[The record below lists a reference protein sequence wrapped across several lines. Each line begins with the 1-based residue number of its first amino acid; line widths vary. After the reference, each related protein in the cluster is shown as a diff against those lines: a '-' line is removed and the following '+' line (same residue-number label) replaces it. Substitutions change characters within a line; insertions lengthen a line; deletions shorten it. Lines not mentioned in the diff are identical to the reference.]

1 MTIPERRHRLVS
13 DWESHAGEV
22 EPAFREPDIVD
33 HLERMAFI
41 PGSFESILSNIAKD
55 LQAQPWLVE
64 EADYEWALDR
74 TAYRFAQEALN
85 QSRVLNALGGLV
97 RPQDPKAL
105 ASGIA
110 ARQYLRWRIEDA
122 EPHFAR
128 HADWRFVVLP
138 FGWDN
143 AISLLMLAFQAHAGA
158 SPIFQRMFPGSSPL
172 ADWRRPAKGLLLA
185 GMPLPAQL
193 PVVDSFLLEAMRNE
207 HPWYNDAL
215 ISIAEFDDPAVRT
228 IWSLSSDW
236 VVGHE
241 VTHALL
247 HETVP
252 WSIEREME
260 ADLGGLIQLITW
272 TRPRDLTGLAEDLS
286 PNFWD
291 FISARTGLMMLT
303 LASNLAQR
311 QRGPAA
317 VTMTDGAMAR
327 LVHLHNFIDVNLG
340 ATTITSEE
348 VGLITQ
354 FADRFDAFMA
364 DFSALQVSIPPWAPA
379 QSRRAARQAD
389 RVFHEELAAHK
400 AKGGGLILP
409 EN

>member
-1 MTIPERRHRLVS
+1 MSIPEQRHRVVS
-13 DWESHAGEV
+13 DWEAHAGGV
-22 EPAFREPDIVD
+22 EAAFREPDIVD

-41 PGSFESILSNIAKD
+41 PGTFESVLGNIAKD

-64 EADYEWALDR
+64 QAGYEWALDR

-97 RPQDPKAL
+97 RPQDAKAS

-110 ARQYLRWRIEDA
+110 ARQYLRWRIEDS
-122 EPHFAR
+122 EPHCVH

-143 AISLLMLAFQAHAGA
+143 AISLFMLAFQAHAGA
-158 SPIFQRMFPGSSPL
+158 SPVFQRMFPDSSL
-172 ADWRRPAKGLLLA
+172 MADWRRPAKGLLLA
-185 GMPLPAQL
+185 AMPIPAQL
-193 PVVDSFLLEAMRNE
+193 PVVDSFLLDAMRNE

-215 ISIAEFDDPAVRT
+215 ISIAEFDNPAVRT

-252 WSIEREME
+252 WSIEREMQ
-260 ADLGGLIQLITW
+260 ADLGGLIQLVTW

-303 LASNLAQR
+303 LASDLAQR
-311 QRGPAA
+311 QRGSAA
-317 VTMTDGAMAR
+317 VAMTDGAKAR
-327 LVHLHNFIDVNLG
+327 LTHLHDFIGVNLG

-348 VGLITQ
+348 VGMMTQ
-354 FADRFDAFMA
+354 FADRFESFMA
-364 DFSALQVSIPPWAPA
+364 DFSALQASIPPWAPA
-379 QSRRAARQAD
+379 QSRRAAREAD
-389 RVFHEELAAHK
+389 RVFREELAAHK

-409 EN
+409 DN

>member
-1 MTIPERRHRLVS
+1 MTIPEQRHRIVG
-13 DWESHAGEV
+13 DWEAHAGEV
-22 EPAFREPDIVD
+22 EAAFREPDIVD

-41 PGSFESILSNIAKD
+41 PGTFESVLGNIAKD

-64 EADYEWALDR
+64 EAGYEWALDR

-85 QSRVLNALGGLV
+85 QSRVLNALGGLM
-97 RPQDPKAL
+97 RPQDAKAPG
-105 ASGIA
+105 SGIA
-110 ARQYLRWRIEDA
+110 ARQYLSWRIEHA
-122 EPHFAR
+122 EPHCAR
-128 HADWRFVVLP
+128 SASWRFIVLP

-158 SPIFQRMFPGSSPL
+158 SPVFRRMFPASMPMD
-172 ADWRRPAKGLLLA
+172 DWRRPAKGLLLA
-185 GMPLPAQL
+185 AMPIPAQL
-193 PVVDSFLLEAMRNE
+193 PVVDSFLLDAMRGE
-207 HPWYNDAL
+207 HPWYNDAI

-252 WSIEREME
+252 WSLEREMQ

-272 TRPRDLTGLAEDLS
+272 TRPRDLSGLAEDLS

-303 LASNLAQR
+303 LASDLAQR
-311 QRGPAA
+311 QRGATAA
-317 VTMTDGAMAR
+317 AMANGAKTR
-327 LVHLHNFIDVNLG
+327 LAHLHDFIDVNL
-340 ATTITSEE
+340 AALTITPEE
-348 VGLITQ
+348 AGLIAQ
-354 FADRFDAFMA
+354 FADCFGAFMA
-364 DFSALQVSIPPWAPA
+364 DFSALQAGIPEWAPA
-379 QSRRAARQAD
+379 QARRAAREAD
-389 RVFHEELAAHK
+389 RVFREELAAHK
-400 AKGGGLILP
+400 AKGGRRIEP
-409 EN
+409 EA